1 MAGTKA
7 ATDWPGGRGYKMKDR
22 LRNRATVVATLALAT
37 IGLCL
42 TAPATHSQSGRQ
54 KSTSPKPS
62 PTPPASVRP
71 RQTTKLPDPPVM
83 PAASAKTSP
92 EDTASPADDVVR
104 VSSHLVPVPT
114 TVLDAHG
121 AAVANLKIED
131 FELVV
136 DGETKPISDIFR
148 AETPVRMAMLFDN
161 SGSLDASREFE
172 KRAAMRFFR
181 SVMRPVDQ
189 AAIYSVSTAVE
200 LSQPMTSDVP
210 RLEHTIDAFAKPEG
224 ATSLYDA
231 IFLALQYLKPYAGR
245 RVIVIVS
252 DGRDTTSREDHD
264 FAATLQRLSADECQ
278 VYVVQTGLYD
288 NANVR
293 DLTAE
298 RRMEEFASQT
308 GGEAYIPK
316 TVDDLDDTFAQIA
329 ADLAQQY
336 ILSYYPA
343 IDKRDGKYH
352 QIIVRVKARPN
363 TRVRAR
369 KGFLVKTREQA

>member
-1 MAGTKA
+1 MN
-7 ATDWPGGRGYKMKDR
+7 RR
-22 LRNRATVVATLALAT
+22 LRNCAAIVATLAFT
-37 IGLCL
+37 WGGLCL
-42 TAPATHSQSGRQ
+42 TASPTHSQSGRQ
-54 KSTSPKPS
+54 KNASAKPS
-62 PTPPASVRP
+62 PTPASTRP
-71 RQTTKLPDPPVM
+71 RQAATKLPPPPPV
-83 PAASAKTSP
+83 PSPSTKASR
-92 EDTASPADDVVR
+92 EDGAIPSDDVVR

-114 TVLDAHG
+114 TVLDLNG
-121 AAVANLKIED
+121 AAVTNLRIED

-148 AETPVRMAMLFDN
+148 AETPVRMALLFDN
-161 SGSLDASREFE
+161 SGSLDQSREFE

-189 AAIYSVSTAVE
+189 AAIYSVSTTVE
-200 LSQPMTSDVP
+200 LSQPMTGEVP
-210 RLEHTIDAFAKPEG
+210 RLEQTIDSFGKPEG

-231 IFLALQYLKPYAGR
+231 IFAALAYLKPYAGR

-264 FAATLQRLSADECQ
+264 FETTLQRLSSDECQ

-298 RRMEEFASQT
+298 RRMQAFASQT

-316 TVDDLDDTFAQIA
+316 TVGDLDDTFAQIS

-343 IDKRDGKYH
+343 ADKRDGRYH
-352 QIIVRVKARPN
+352 LITVRVKTKQN

-369 KGFLVKTREQA
+369 KGFLVKTREQS

>member
-1 MAGTKA
+1 MKRTYNYA
-7 ATDWPGGRGYKMKDR
+7 A
-22 LRNRATVVATLALAT
+22 VVAVTILA
-37 IGLCL
+37 IGCFSFIIK
-42 TAPATHSQSGRQ
+42 TVHSQSGRQ
-54 KSTSPKPS
+54 KNTNAKPS
-62 PTPPASVRP
+62 PTPASQRP
-71 RQTTKLPDPPVM
+71 REATKTLPAPPPM
-83 PAASAKTSP
+83 MTPTSAKAVGNDVPVPSD
-92 EDTASPADDVVR
+92 EVVR

-114 TVLDAHG
+114 TVLNARG
-121 AAVANLKIED
+121 AAVTNLKIED

-136 DGETKPISDIFR
+136 DGEPKALSDVYR

-161 SGSLDASREFE
+161 SGSLDNSREFE

-189 AAIYSVSTAVE
+189 AAIYSVATYVL
-200 LSQPMTSDVP
+200 LSQPMTGDVA
-210 RLEHTIDAFAKPEG
+210 RLEQTIDSFGKPEG
-224 ATSLYDA
+224 ATSLYDG
-231 IFLALQYLKPYAGR
+231 IFMALTYLKPYAGR

-264 FAATLQRLSADECQ
+264 FEGTLQRLLSEECQ

-298 RRMEEFASQT
+298 RRMSEMAAQT

-316 TVDDLDDTFAQIA
+316 SVGDLDHAFAQIS

-343 IDKRDGKYH
+343 ADKRDGKYH
-352 QIIVRVKARPN
+352 QIVVRVKSKDA

-369 KGFLVKTREQA
+369 KGFLVKAREQS

>member
-1 MAGTKA
+1 MMKQRTYNYAG
-7 ATDWPGGRGYKMKDR
+7 
-22 LRNRATVVATLALAT
+22 VVAFTILA
-37 IGLCL
+37 IGCFSFVIN
-42 TAPATHSQSGRQ
+42 PVHSQSGRQ
-54 KSTSPKPS
+54 KNTNAKPS
-62 PTPPASVRP
+62 PTPASQRS
-71 RQTTKLPDPPVM
+71 REATKRLPPPPTM
-83 PAASAKTSP
+83 TPTSAKAVGNDNAAPS
-92 EDTASPADDVVR
+92 DDVVR

-114 TVLDAHG
+114 TVLNARG
-121 AAVANLKIED
+121 AAVTNLKIED

-136 DGETKPISDIFR
+136 DGEPKPLSDVYR

-161 SGSLDASREFE
+161 SGSLDNSREFE

-189 AAIYSVSTAVE
+189 AAIYSVATYVL
-200 LSQPMTSDVP
+200 LSQSMTGDVGK
-210 RLEHTIDAFAKPEG
+210 LEQTIDLFGKPEG
-224 ATSLYDA
+224 ATSLYDG
-231 IFLALQYLKPYAGR
+231 IFAALTYLKPYAGR

-264 FAATLQRLSADECQ
+264 FEATLQRLLSDECQ

-298 RRMEEFASQT
+298 RRMSEMAAQT

-316 TVDDLDDTFAQIA
+316 SVGDLDNAFAQIS

-343 IDKRDGKYH
+343 ADKRDGKYH
-352 QIIVRVKARPN
+352 QVIVRVKSKEA

-369 KGFLVKTREQA
+369 KGFLVKTRDQT